1 VANPERVVHLAQN
14 VGRLAEGKIGEIN
27 AVTRGVKMLALNAK
41 IEATRAGEAGR
52 GFGVV
57 ADEVKSVSVAISRI
71 ADELSSDLAAATRE
85 LATLGAEMVAG
96 MRGQRLADLSLAMI
110 DIIDR
115 NLYERSCDVRW
126 WATDAAVVGALENA
140 DPEAAATA
148 GRRLGVILGAYTV
161 YLDIWVADAS
171 GRVVANGRA
180 GRFDVAGKDVSR
192 EEWFRR
198 AIALRSGDDYV
209 AMEIAREPMLE
220 NAPVAT
226 FATAIRRNGASDGEI
241 LGALAIHFDWAAQS
255 AAVVKSV
262 RLLAHE
268 RARTRCLIVDS
279 AGRIIAA
286 SDDSGALAETFRLE
300 TKGERTGAYALADGT
315 TVAFAA
321 TPGYETYP
329 GLGWYGVIVQ
339 RAEAEQSR

>member
-1 VANPERVVHLAQN
+1 MADPERVVHLARN
-14 VGRLAEGKIGEIN
+14 VGRLAEEKIGEIN

-41 IEATRAGEAGR
+41 IEAARAGDAGR

-57 ADEVKSVSVAISRI
+57 ADEVKSVSVSISRI
-71 ADELSSDLAAATRE
+71 ADELSNDLAAATRE

-110 DIIDR
+110 DIVDR

-126 WATDAAVVGALENA
+126 WATDAAVVDALETA
-140 DPEAAATA
+140 APETAANA

-161 YLDIWVADAS
+161 YLDIWVADAA
-171 GRVVANGRA
+171 GRIVANGRA
-180 GRFDVAGKDVSR
+180 DRFPVAGADVSR
-192 EEWFRR
+192 AEWFRR
-198 AIALRSGDDYV
+198 AMGLHSGDDYV
-209 AMEIAREPMLE
+209 AMEVACEPLLG

-226 FATAIRRNGASDGEI
+226 FATAIRKDAASDGEI

-268 RARTRCLIVDS
+268 RERTRCLIVDS
-279 AGRIIAA
+279 TGRIIAA
-286 SDDSGALAETFRLE
+286 SDDQGALAEKFRLE
-300 TKGERTGAYALADGT
+300 TKGERTGAYERDDGT

-329 GLGWYGVIVQ
+329 GLGWYGAIVQ
-339 RAEAEQSR
+339 RAEGSR

>member
-1 VANPERVVHLAQN
+1 VADPERVVHLARN
-14 VGRLAEGKIGEIN
+14 VGRLAEEKIGEIN

-57 ADEVKSVSVAISRI
+57 ADEVKSVSISISRI
-71 ADELSSDLAAATRE
+71 ADELSNDLAAATRE
-85 LATLGAEMVAG
+85 LSTLGAEMVAG

-110 DIIDR
+110 DVVDR

-126 WATDAAVVGALENA
+126 WATDAAVVGALESA
-140 DPEAAATA
+140 DPETAAIACQ
-148 GRRLGVILGAYTV
+148 RLGVILGAYTV
-161 YLDIWVADAS
+161 YLDIWVADAA
-171 GRVVANGRA
+171 GRVVASGRA
-180 GRFDVAGKDVSR
+180 GRFPVAGTDVSR
-192 EEWFRR
+192 AEWYRR
-198 AIALRSGDDYV
+198 AMGLRSGDDYV
-209 AMEIAREPMLE
+209 AMEVEREMLLG

-226 FATAIRRNGASDGEI
+226 FATAIRKGGASDGAVI
-241 LGALAIHFDWAAQS
+241 GALAIHFDWAAQS

-268 RARTRCLIVDS
+268 RERTRCLIVDS
-279 AGRIIAA
+279 TGRIIAA
-286 SDDSGALAETFRLE
+286 SDGQGALAAHFRLE
-300 TKGERTGAYALADGT
+300 TKGERAGAYELADGT

-329 GLGWYGVIVQ
+329 GLGWYGAIVQ
-339 RAEAEQSR
+339 RADGAR

>member
-1 VANPERVVHLAQN
+1 MADPERVVHLARN
-14 VGRLAEGKIGEIN
+14 VGRLAEDKIGEIN

-52 GFGVV
+52 GFAVV
-57 ADEVKSVSVAISRI
+57 ADEVKSVSISISRI
-71 ADELSSDLAAATRE
+71 ADELSNDLAAATRE

-110 DIIDR
+110 DIVDR

-126 WATDAAVVGALENA
+126 WATDAAVVDALENA
-140 DPEAAATA
+140 VPETAATA

-161 YLDIWVADAS
+161 YLDIWVADAA
-171 GRVVANGRA
+171 GRVVASGRA
-180 GRFDVAGKDVSR
+180 GRFPVAGSDVSR
-192 EEWFRR
+192 AEWYRR
-198 AIALRSGDDYV
+198 AMGLRSGDDYV
-209 AMEIAREPMLE
+209 AMEVARDPLLE

-226 FATAIRRNGASDGEI
+226 FATAIRKGGASNGDI

-268 RARTRCLIVDS
+268 RERTRCLIVDS
-279 AGRIIAA
+279 TGRVIAA
-286 SDDSGALAETFRLE
+286 SDDQGALAETFRLE
-300 TKGERTGAYALADGT
+300 TKGERTGAYERDDGT

-329 GLGWYGVIVQ
+329 GLGWYGAIVQ
-339 RAEAEQSR
+339 RAEGAR

>member
-1 VANPERVVHLAQN
+1 MADPERVVHLARN
-14 VGRLAEGKIGEIN
+14 VGRLAEEKIGEIN

-57 ADEVKSVSVAISRI
+57 ADEVKSVSISISRI
-71 ADELSSDLAAATRE
+71 AYELSSDLAAATRE
-85 LATLGAEMVAG
+85 LSTLGAEMVAG

-110 DIIDR
+110 DIVDR

-126 WATDAAVVGALENA
+126 WATDAAVVDALESA
-140 DPEAAATA
+140 DPETAAHA

-161 YLDIWVADAS
+161 YLDIWVADAA
-171 GRVVANGRA
+171 GRVVASGRA
-180 GRFDVAGKDVSR
+180 GRFDVAGTDVSH
-192 EEWFRR
+192 EQWYRR
-198 AIALRSGDDYV
+198 AMGLRSGDDYV
-209 AMEIAREPMLE
+209 AMEIAREPRLE

-226 FATAIRRNGASDGEI
+226 FATAIRRGGVSDGAVI
-241 LGALAIHFDWAAQS
+241 GALAIHFDWAAQS

-268 RARTRCLIVDS
+268 RERTRCLIIDS
-279 AGRIIAA
+279 TGRIIAA
-286 SDDSGALAETFRLE
+286 SDDQGALAEHFHLE
-300 TKGERTGAYALADGT
+300 TKGERTGAYELADGT

-329 GLGWYGVIVQ
+329 GLGWYGAIVQ
-339 RAEAEQSR
+339 RAEGAR